1 MKSSISKNTVLNAA
15 LKLIRKSIDSD
26 KITPYDILYGYSR
39 LITLDEDVLHEMFSE
54 PEYKE
59 LIGVRRFLSE
69 NKLDMN
75 LLRKGIPY
83 LIPYLEDRIIQDE
96 DDSGEEVLSSYDIL
110 CELIDLDDSVISTFR
125 FGNSMEDVFS
135 LQEQM
140 QEEKD
145 KKRSEQKRTGTG
157 AENSPAGAQEP
168 SVETQEPAEAPEPP
182 AEAQEPSAEDEDSG
196 SKSGPGSPASEEG
209 VSRLKA
215 GEKERTLEPAGK
227 SAAAEKTESSDGKKN
242 KKKNK
247 KTGKERFQSFSKD
260 YHSLRQMLLEKV
272 KGQRGPIA
280 EFLQGV
286 YQGEILSS
294 GEKRN
299 NPKSVFLFVGPP
311 GVGKTLLAQTA
322 AELLG
327 YPSKSFNMSE
337 YTSMQSHEGL
347 IGVSP
352 IYGTAQEGRLVS
364 FVRENPCSILIFDE
378 IEKAH
383 RNTIQIFLEIL
394 DQGTADNVFRK
405 EKTDFSETIIIF
417 TSNACRSIYEG
428 GYDNLSSTPKSVI
441 LDALRNE
448 KDSLTGEKVFP
459 AAICSR
465 IAAGNVIMFNYLHSR
480 DMMRMVEE
488 NFEKTAQ
495 QIQTDFGYNVDIDP
509 RLSALFMFHH
519 GGMMDARI
527 ASRQSDNFIKN
538 ELYELT
544 RQLVSH
550 PDLLDGIRML
560 KFELGLDVGNTPKE
574 VKSLFTSDLK
584 LEIAVLCREEDK
596 RMFDLPEDF
605 KIYFAD
611 SEEDMKK
618 LMDQDLALILIDLK
632 AGIVEDLA
640 RGVSLDDYDSV
651 GIRTFEMLR
660 GEEISTPIYIFTSG
674 DPLPETD
681 VNTFLR
687 RGADGFITVSDS
699 GNESES
705 LQRQLM
711 QIAEESFMDQQGREF
726 ARQGKV
732 IRYNTAQIIDGST
745 LVIRFHDLKKVQAL
759 DAESSTSLL
768 ADADRPDVRFDDV
781 IGAENAK
788 EELKYFIRYLSNPRK
803 FVKEGGKP
811 AKGLLLYGPPGT
823 GKTMLARAM
832 AGETNFAFIQ
842 TSATE
847 FLNKWFGQSEQNV
860 RDLFKRAR
868 KFAPAIIFIDEI
880 DAIGKERTGEE
891 RHTESV
897 LNALLTEMDGFRTDA
912 KRPVFVIAATNYK
925 VEGEGR
931 MSLDPALV
939 RRFDN
944 RIYVDLP
951 NEKERIEY
959 LTRAIKKKGLSGISE
974 EAIKNIASRTTGVSI
989 AVLQNVLDLA
999 FRSARKKEKLPE
1011 SADLLSALEE
1021 YNFGEKKDW
1030 GEGYYRSVSIHEAG
1044 HAYVAWLSGEK
1055 PSYITIESRGNFG
1068 GYMQHENAEDKPN
1081 FTKEELIWKI
1091 RCALGG
1097 RAAEEVFFGKKAS
1110 LNTGASSDL
1119 RSATTYA
1126 SSMLCDYAMMESQYV
1141 SIPFEKILT
1150 THLAGPYLEQVNA
1163 LLGIEMKNTIE
1174 LIEKG
1179 RDKVQKLADALL
1191 SENNL
1196 TGEKILEILEK

>member
-1 MKSSISKNTVLNAA
+1 MKLSISKNTVLNAA
-15 LKLIRKSIDSD
+15 LKLIKKSSASD
-26 KITPYDILYGYSR
+26 NITPYDILYGYSR
-39 LITLDEDVLHEMFSE
+39 LITLDEDILHEMFSE
-54 PEYKE
+54 QEYKE
-59 LIGVRRFLSE
+59 LIGARRFLSE
-69 NKLDMN
+69 NKLDIN

-83 LIPYLEDRIIQDE
+83 LIPYLEDRIIQDD
-96 DDSGEEVLSSYDIL
+96 DDSDEKVLSSYDIL
-110 CELIDLDDSVISTFR
+110 CEVIDMDDSVFSVFK

-135 LQEQM
+135 LQERLQADRSKADGKRKSSATDPEAGSSAAKESPAKGTEAGEEEKTASSASEKESDRIAAREEEKEAE
-140 QEEKD
+140 QEEPTD
-145 KKRSEQKRTGTG
+145 
-157 AENSPAGAQEP
+157 
-168 SVETQEPAEAPEPP
+168 
-182 AEAQEPSAEDEDSG
+182 
-196 SKSGPGSPASEEG
+196 ASQ
-209 VSRLKA
+209 KA
-215 GEKERTLEPAGK
+215 GSSVREKH
-227 SAAAEKTESSDGKKN
+227 
-242 KKKNK
+242 NK
-247 KTGKERFQSFSKD
+247 KTGKERFQKFSKD
-260 YHSLRQMLLEKV
+260 YHSLRQMLLEKI

-280 EFLQGV
+280 EFLQGC
-286 YQGEILSS
+286 YQGEVLSFE
-294 GEKRN
+294 EKRP
-299 NPKSVFLFVGPP
+299 NPKNVFLFVGPP

-322 AELLG
+322 ADLLG
-327 YPSKSFNMSE
+327 YPNITFNMSE
-337 YTSMQSHEGL
+337 YTSSQSHEGL

-352 IYGTAQEGRLVS
+352 IYGSAQEGRLVS

-383 RNTIQIFLEIL
+383 RNTLQIFLEIL
-394 DQGTADNVFRK
+394 DQGTADNAFRK

-417 TSNACRSIYEG
+417 TSNACRSIYEAG
-428 GYDNLSSTPKSVI
+428 FDNLSATPKAVI

-459 AAICSR
+459 ASICSR

-480 DMMRMVEE
+480 DIMKMVED

-495 QIQTDFGYNVDIDP
+495 QIRKDFGYNVDIDP

-519 GGMMDARI
+519 GGMMDARV

-544 RQLVSH
+544 RQLISH
-550 PDLLDGIRML
+550 PDLLDGINML
-560 KFELGLDVGNTPKE
+560 KFELGLDVGDTPKE
-574 VKSLFTSDLK
+574 VMSLFTSDLK
-584 LEIAVLCREEDK
+584 LEVAVLCKEEDK
-596 RMFDLPEDF
+596 HLFDLPEDF
-605 KIYFAD
+605 KVYFAD
-611 SEEDMKK
+611 SEEKMKK
-618 LMDQDLALILIDLK
+618 LMDQDLTLILIDLK
-632 AGIVEDLA
+632 AGIVEDPG

-651 GIRTFEMLR
+651 GIRTFEML
-660 GEEISTPIYIFTSG
+660 GAEGNTAPVYLFMPG
-674 DPLPETD
+674 DSLPEAD

-687 RGADGFITVSDS
+687 RGADGVINMSDS
-699 GNESES
+699 GKDS
-705 LQRQLM
+705 LQRQLH
-711 QIAEESFMDQQGREF
+711 QIAESSFMDRQGREF

-732 IRYNTAQIIDGST
+732 LRFNTAQIVKDST

-788 EELKYFIRYLSNPRK
+788 EELKYFIKYLTNPRR
-803 FVKEGGKP
+803 FIKEGGKP

-832 AGETNFAFIQ
+832 AGETDFAFIQ

-868 KFAPAIIFIDEI
+868 KFAPSIIFIDEI

-891 RHTESV
+891 RNTESV
-897 LNALLTEMDGFRTDA
+897 LNALLTEMDGFNTDT
-912 KRPVFVIAATNYK
+912 KKPVFVIAATNYK
-925 VEGEGR
+925 VDGEGR
-931 MSLDPALV
+931 MSLDPALI

-951 NEKERIEY
+951 NEKERITY
-959 LTRAIKKKGLSGISE
+959 LTMAIEKKGLTGISE
-974 EAIKNIASRTTGVSI
+974 ETIKNIATRTTGVSI

-999 FRSARKKEKLPE
+999 FRTARKQNRLPE
-1011 SADLLSALEE
+1011 NADLLSALEE
-1021 YNFGEKKDW
+1021 YNYGEKKEW
-1030 GEGYYRSVSIHEAG
+1030 GEKYYRSVSIHEAG

-1081 FTKEELIWKI
+1081 NTKEELLWKI

-1097 RAAEEVFFGKKAS
+1097 RAAEEVFFGKNAS

-1119 RSATTYA
+1119 RSATAYA
-1126 SSMLCDYAMMESQYV
+1126 SSMLCDYAMMENQYV
-1141 SIPFEKILT
+1141 SIPFEKILNT
-1150 THLAGPYLEQVNA
+1150 NLAGPYLEQVNT
-1163 LLGIEMKNTIE
+1163 LLAIEMKKTIE

-1196 TGEKILEILEK
+1196 TGERILEILKQ